1 VLSRQLNRETECRVQ
16 ACKGRRFKTERNSG
30 DEKLSIDR
38 WSGGWWSARLI
49 RRPPRP
55 DRSNCDTVGVFDDGG
70 NNGQRQLRRHRGN
83 RTAQERDGGADCAV
97 IVVVRLVLSLRW
109 RTDTAVRAREHN
121 GRTAADAVNMHAV
134 NMQMA
139 ERQQKLQRHRRN
151 GEACSVTSAPTHPL
165 HSRHAKVTVL
175 HCTRVFA
182 G

>member
-1 VLSRQLNRETECRVQ
+1 VLLRQLLRNEYRVQ
-16 ACKGRRFKTERNSG
+16 ACKGRRFKTERKGG

-38 WSGGWWSARLI
+38 WSGGWRSARLI
-49 RRPPRP
+49 RRAPRP
-55 DRSNCDTVGVFDDGG
+55 ERGNDGAVGVFDDGG

-97 IVVVRLVLSLRW
+97 IVVVRLVLSLCR
-109 RTDTAVRAREHN
+109 RTDTAVRAREHD
-121 GRTAADAVNMHAV
+121 GRTAADAV

-165 HSRHAKVTVL
+165 HSRHANVMVL